1 MEYLLITA
9 EAKHK
14 QETQKTNGEL
24 PSDAEQQANTA
35 TDVPDT
41 PVEQASTS
49 VPAEKLPTISA
60 PRDKEKFIPVVQ
72 SKQTEASRT
81 CSPTKKP
88 KARKQSKFKV
98 CICLVCVM
106 VSRV

>member
-1 MEYLLITA
+1 VEYLLITA

-60 PRDKEKFIPVVQ
+60 PHFEANAGMLYQNLARPYVTLPKRRNQTTKETFV
-72 SKQTEASRT
+72 
-81 CSPTKKP
+81 TKLIDYY
-88 KARKQSKFKV
+88 V
-98 CICLVCVM
+98 
-106 VSRV
+106 